1 MSISL
6 PDLPFARDALAPH
19 MSAETLDYHHGK
31 HHKAYVDK
39 TNSLIEGTALA
50 NRPLET
56 IIAQAYRDKD
66 QALFNQAAQVFNHGF
81 FWQCLTPRAEAPPA
95 TLKAALEQTFGDIAA
110 FRESFTKAA
119 TGEFGSGWAWLVS
132 DDGVLKVLSTDDAD
146 TPLIRGQT
154 PLLTLD
160 VWEHAY
166 YLDHRNDRGAY
177 IDSFFD
183 HLINW
188 SFVAQNL
195 DAVSGAEQQT
205 RHA

>member
-1 MSISL
+1 MPLSL

-56 IIAQAYRDKD
+56 IIAQAYRDND

-81 FWQCLTPRAEAPPA
+81 FWQCLTASPTPPP
-95 TLKAALEQTFGDIAA
+95 AALEAALDQAFGGVAA
-110 FRESFTKAA
+110 FREAFTKAA
-119 TGEFGSGWAWLVS
+119 KGEFGSGWVWLVR
-132 DDGVLKVLSTDDAD
+132 DDGMLKVLSTSDAD
-146 TPLIRGQT
+146 TPLVHGQT

-177 IDSFFD
+177 IDSFFE

-188 SFVAQNL
+188 SFVAENL
-195 DAVSGAEQQT
+195 AAASGTEQQ
-205 RHA
+205 RRRA